1 MSAFSIGKE
10 FGLDAPPPSSS
21 SSSSSTKTGGLA
33 PLVMTSSPQPRGKD
47 TLMEALMD
55 LEDDG
60 LGKDGEVV
68 FGGDGDKGDTDS
80 PAVDEVADIDLP
92 WSALPRNRCL

>member
-1 MSAFSIGKE
+1 
-10 FGLDAPPPSSS
+10 
-21 SSSSSTKTGGLA
+21 
-33 PLVMTSSPQPRGKD
+33 
-47 TLMEALMD
+47 MEALMD

-80 PAVDEVADIDLP
+80 PAVDEVANIDLS